1 MKQHV
6 QRIHK
11 SGRVLYSCAECNLQF
26 RLVSKFNK
34 HRLEKHAEEKPH
46 ICSVCGFRFKR
57 VGSLERHKL
66 VHGDKTLGCRY
77 CVKKFRTESVV
88 KFHEKKVHAD
98 VYVKARRKSKATQK
112 HALKTEQVNSNAI
125 GFEQKTPQMDDIFEE
140 FA

>member
-1 MKQHV
+1 MHN
-6 QRIHK
+6 
-11 SGRVLYSCAECNLQF
+11 GRVLPYKCSECNLQF

-34 HRLEKHAEEKPH
+34 HRLEKHSEEKPH

-98 VYVKARRKSKATQK
+98 VYVKERRKSKAAQQ
-112 HALKTEQVNSNAI
+112 HALKSEQVNSNHI
-125 GFEQKTPQMDDIFEE
+125 GFDQKTPQMDDIFER